1 RGSVEDII
9 TTVGLVTALYGRWT
23 ASRRLAVQSPPA
35 HGLPILTLAL
45 VALPLL
51 ALSVQA
57 QTTDVGGGIEAGGKD
72 VKFPNDSRIAGIR
85 FRQGQQIDRYAFFGG
100 FADGQYEYKLTD
112 RLSLNGRGLV
122 ELSTD
127 RKNLGGYRD
136 GARFHARPE
145 IEAALGVSEEWK
157 VLAHGGVGFTHVWN
171 DQYSKSGLNPHAG
184 AG

>member
-1 RGSVEDII
+1 
-9 TTVGLVTALYGRWT
+9 
-23 ASRRLAVQSPPA
+23 
-35 HGLPILTLAL
+35 
-45 VALPLL
+45 
-51 ALSVQA
+51 
-57 QTTDVGGGIEAGGKD
+57 
-72 VKFPNDSRIAGIR
+72 

-184 AG
+184 AGISYEDKYRFTFARIFRDTTNLNNNETEGWRYRGDIHFPLSKRF